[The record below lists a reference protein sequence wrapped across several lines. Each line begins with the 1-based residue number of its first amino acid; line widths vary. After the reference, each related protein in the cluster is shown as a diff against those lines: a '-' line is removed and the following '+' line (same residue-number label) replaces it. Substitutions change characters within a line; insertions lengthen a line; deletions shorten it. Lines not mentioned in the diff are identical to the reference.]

1 MTLLL
6 KNRKIP
12 ACFSMLSHVLFFI
25 LGLATPVAVKYLSP
39 FMEILSKKTKAW
51 F

>member
-1 MTLLL
+1 MLL

>member
-1 MTLLL
+1 
-6 KNRKIP
+6 
-12 ACFSMLSHVLFFI
+12 MLSNVLFFA

-39 FMEILSKKTKAW
+39 LMEILSQKTKAW